1 MGIFSRLNDVIR
13 SYLNAAVARAGNPQ
27 KILRLIIQDME
38 DTLVKV
44 RASSVQTIAE
54 RKDLERRMLQLRD
67 TIEEWTEKAEVAVV
81 RGRDDLANAALQ
93 AKVSNIRMLDGLEK
107 QYNVLVSS
115 LARQSEDMEKLQLR
129 LQDAK
134 VRERTIGS
142 LHTTA
147 RTRLKLRK
155 KLFDHRLNDALARF
169 EHLDSTLNQIEG
181 KVESYDIGI
190 GHSRG
195 LSETLGQLAIESSV
209 NSELAELKVR
219 LGNQIALAHSKA

>member
-1 MGIFSRLNDVIR
+1 MGILSRFKDVIR
-13 SYLNAAVARAGNPQ
+13 SQLNAAIARAGNPQ

-54 RKDLERRMLQLRD
+54 RRDLERRILQLRD
-67 TIEEWTEKAEVAVV
+67 NVEEWKQKAEIAVV
-81 RGRDDLANAALQ
+81 NGRDDLANAALQ
-93 AKVSNIRMLDGLEK
+93 AKVSNLRIIEALDK
-107 QYNVLVSS
+107 QLAALVAS
-115 LARQSEDMEKLQLR
+115 LSLQSEDLEKLQLR

-155 KLFDHRLNDALARF
+155 KLFDNRLNNALARF
-169 EHLDSTLNQIEG
+169 EQLESTLNQIEG
-181 KVESYDIGI
+181 KVESYDLGQTR
-190 GHSRG
+190 S
-195 LSETLGQLAIESSV
+195 LSENLGQLAIESAV
-209 NSELAELKVR
+209 TRELADMKAR
-219 LGNQIALAHSKA
+219 LGNQIMLAPGKA

>member
-1 MGIFSRLNDVIR
+1 MGIFSRLTDVIR
-13 SYLNAAVARAGNPQ
+13 SHLNAAVARVGNPQ

-54 RKDLERRMLQLRD
+54 RKDLERRILQLRD
-67 TIEEWTEKAEVAVV
+67 TVEEWKEKAEVAVV

-93 AKVSNIRMLDGLEK
+93 AKASNARMLDGLEK
-107 QYNVLVSS
+107 QHRILVES

-155 KLFDHRLNDALARF
+155 KLFDYRLNNALARF

-181 KVESYDIGI
+181 KVDSYDLGQTR
-190 GHSRG
+190 S

-209 NSELAELKVR
+209 NNELAELKVR
-219 LGNQIALAHSKA
+219 LGNQVMLAHSKA

>member
-107 QYNVLVSS
+107 QYNVLVNS

-181 KVESYDIGI
+181 KVDSYDLGQT
-190 GHSRG
+190 RG

-209 NSELAELKVR
+209 SSELAELKVR
-219 LGNQIALAHSKA
+219 LGNQIVLAHGKA

>member
-13 SYLNAAVARAGNPQ
+13 SYLNAAVTRAGNPQ

-54 RKDLERRMLQLRD
+54 RRDLERRILQLRD
-67 TIEEWTEKAEVAVV
+67 TVEEWKEKAEVAVV

-93 AKVSNIRMLDGLEK
+93 AKASNIRMLDGLEK
-107 QYNVLVSS
+107 QHRVLVDS
-115 LARQSEDMEKLQLR
+115 LERQGEDMQKLQLR

-155 KLFDHRLNDALARF
+155 KLFDHRLNNALARF

-181 KVESYDIGI
+181 KVESYDLGQTR
-190 GHSRG
+190 S

-209 NSELAELKVR
+209 SSELAELKVR
-219 LGNQIALAHSKA
+219 LGNQVVLAHSKA

>member
-1 MGIFSRLNDVIR
+1 MGIISRLSDVIR
-13 SYLNAAVARAGNPQ
+13 SYMNAAVARVGNPQ

-54 RKDLERRMLQLRD
+54 RKDLERRIQQLRD
-67 TIEEWTEKAEVAVV
+67 TIDEWKQKAEIAVV

-93 AKVSNIRMLDGLEK
+93 AKASNIRMLDGLEK
-107 QYNVLVSS
+107 QHRLLVDS

-155 KLFDHRLNDALARF
+155 KLYDYRLNNALARF

-181 KVESYDIGI
+181 KVDSYDL
-190 GHSRG
+190 GHTRT

-209 NSELAELKVR
+209 SNELAELKVR
-219 LGNQIALAHSKA
+219 LGNQIVLAHHKA

>member
-67 TIEEWTEKAEVAVV
+67 TIDEWTEKAEVAVV

-93 AKVSNIRMLDGLEK
+93 AKVSNVRMLDGLEK

-181 KVESYDIGI
+181 KVDSYDLGQT
-190 GHSRG
+190 RG

-209 NSELAELKVR
+209 NHELAELKAR
-219 LGNQIALAHSKA
+219 LGNQIVLAHGKA

>member
-1 MGIFSRLNDVIR
+1 
-13 SYLNAAVARAGNPQ
+13 
-27 KILRLIIQDME
+27 ME

-54 RKDLERRMLQLRD
+54 RKDLERRILQLRD
-67 TIEEWTEKAEVAVV
+67 TIDEWKDKAEIAVV
-81 RGRDDLANAALQ
+81 RGRDDLANSALQ
-93 AKVSNIRMLDGLEK
+93 AKASNIRMLDGLEK
-107 QYNVLVSS
+107 QHRVLVDS

-155 KLFDHRLNDALARF
+155 KLYDHRLNNALARF
-169 EHLDSTLNQIEG
+169 EYLDSTLNQIEG
-181 KVESYDIGI
+181 KVDSYDMGQTR
-190 GHSRG
+190 S

-209 NSELAELKVR
+209 SSELAELKVR
-219 LGNQIALAHSKA
+219 LGNQVVLAHSKA

>member
-1 MGIFSRLNDVIR
+1 MGIFSRFKDVIR
-13 SYLNAAVARAGNPQ
+13 SQLNAAVARAGNPQ

-54 RKDLERRMLQLRD
+54 RRDLERRILQLRD
-67 TIEEWTEKAEVAVV
+67 TVEEWKQKAEIAVV
-81 RGRDDLANAALQ
+81 NGRDDLANAAIQ
-93 AKVSNIRMLDGLEK
+93 ANISNLRMIEMLEK
-107 QYNVLVSS
+107 QLAVLVAS
-115 LARQSEDMEKLQLR
+115 LSRQSEDMEKLELR

-155 KLFDHRLNDALARF
+155 KLFDNRLNNALARF
-169 EHLDSTLNQIEG
+169 EQLESTLNQIEG
-181 KVESYDIGI
+181 KVESYDLGKTR
-190 GHSRG
+190 S
-195 LSETLGQLAIESSV
+195 LSENLGQLAIESAV
-209 NSELAELKVR
+209 TRELADMKTR
-219 LGNQIALAHSKA
+219 LGNQIALAPSKA